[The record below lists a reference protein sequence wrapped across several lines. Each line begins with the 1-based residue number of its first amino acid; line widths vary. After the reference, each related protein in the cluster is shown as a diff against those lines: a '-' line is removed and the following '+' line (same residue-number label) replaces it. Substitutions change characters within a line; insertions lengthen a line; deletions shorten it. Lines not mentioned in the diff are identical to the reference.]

1 MTVVVM
7 SVVVEVVPVVEAVS
21 VVEFVPPPDAMPG
34 HCIWPADAETASVNV
49 RIAIAHL
56 LSKVFTLGAS

>member
-7 SVVVEVVPVVEAVS
+7 SVVVEVVSGVEVVS
-21 VVEFVPPPDAMPG
+21 VVEVVPPPDATPG
-34 HCIWPADAETASVNV
+34 HCIWPADAETASVNA
-49 RIAIAHL
+49 RITTAHL